1 MKHFTALLGLGLL
14 AGCSAPPAGYP
25 ELDTHAI
32 TFNNFE
38 AGGGWSNDP
47 IRNNQS
53 LVARGNA
60 HSGQYALRV
69 DRDHEFSL
77 TYDMP
82 MGLLSHTR
90 IKIVHLEAWVFMVN
104 YKATAN
110 IGLQIMEPDGQHQVY
125 ADDLKLRE
133 VVNTFSKWV
142 MVSKDFP
149 LPDSLKPEQHLRVYL
164 WRADAREEVL
174 LDDVKLSITTN

>member
-1 MKHFTALLGLGLL
+1 MKNFTALLGLGLL
-14 AGCSAPPAGYP
+14 AGCSGPPAGYP
-25 ELDTHAI
+25 ELDPHAI

-47 IRNNQS
+47 NRNNTS
-53 LVARGNA
+53 LVVKGNA
-60 HSGQYALRV
+60 HSGQYAARV

-82 MGLLSHTR
+82 MGQLSHTP
-90 IKIVHLEAWVFMVN
+90 IKVVHLEAWVFMVN
-104 YKATAN
+104 YKATGSLN
-110 IGLQIMEPDGQHQVY
+110 LQIMEPDGLHQVHG
-125 ADDLKLRE
+125 DDLKLRE

-142 MVSKDFP
+142 MVSKDFV
-149 LPDSLKPEQHLRVYL
+149 LPAGLKPEQHLRVYM

-174 LDDVKLSITTN
+174 LDDVKLSITN

>member
-1 MKHFTALLGLGLL
+1 MKYFTALLGLGLL
-14 AGCSAPPAGYP
+14 AGCAGPPAGYP
-25 ELDTHAI
+25 ELDTHPI

-47 IRNNQS
+47 GRNDYS
-53 LVARGNA
+53 LVVRGNA

-77 TYDMP
+77 TYEMP
-82 MGLLSHTR
+82 LGRLSHTP
-90 IKIVHLEAWVFMVN
+90 IKVVHLEARVFMVN

-110 IGLQIMEPDGQHQVY
+110 IGLQIMEPDGLHQVHG
-125 ADDLKLRE
+125 DDLKLRE

-142 MVSKDFP
+142 KVNKDFA
-149 LPDSLKPEQHLRVYL
+149 LPAGLQPEQRLRVYL

-174 LDDVKLSITTN
+174 LDDVKLSITN